1 MEQEVLAKANFADPD
16 FEPTDEQLEA
26 LMTEAFAGVKTAN
39 DKALQ
44 EQPGPGL
51 TCRQSQPTLQA

>member
-44 EQPGPGL
+44 EL
-51 TCRQSQPTLQA
+51 RRQIAEARGKAASIK

>member
-1 MEQEVLAKANFADPD
+1 MERVNFADPD

-26 LMTEAFAGVKTAN
+26 LMTEAFAGVKIAN

-44 EQPGPGL
+44 EIH
-51 TCRQSQPTLQA
+51 RQIAEARRKAASSQ